1 MIYKFI
7 DDHGTEITVNSLS
20 QLQTLVEGQTIKK
33 NTKVKVGLRGK
44 WGRAKDVNELKFEE
58 EKKTE
63 PEKKTEDMV
72 SFVTR
77 EAEPTPKKEEIKK
90 QPEKVQAENKN
101 VVSAEIEREI
111 TSIDY
116 KDQKATDK
124 SEEISKT
131 DKQTSNLGSGENQ
144 NIVLFFKKL
153 WQGIVLFFK
162 KLWQGKY
169 SLKLSFWVLYFLPN
183 LLFSILFLFLLTHV
197 LKAEASLVSILLFYA
212 ATFAVIGYLSISMV
226 GTWKSANYFRIL
238 VGNKAS
244 KLGIVAQIF
253 VSADI
258 LLRIIGVTKQFI

>member
-90 QPEKVQAENKN
+90 QPEKAQAENKN

-144 NIVLFFKKL
+144 N
-153 WQGIVLFFK
+153 IVLFFK

>member
-153 WQGIVLFFK
+153 WQG
-162 KLWQGKY
+162 KY

>member
-90 QPEKVQAENKN
+90 QPEKAQAENKN

-144 NIVLFFKKL
+144 N
-153 WQGIVLFFK
+153 IVLFFK

-212 ATFAVIGYLSISMV
+212 ATFAVIIYLIVSML
-226 GTWKSANYFRIL
+226 GTWKSANQYRNYRKIE
-238 VGNKAS
+238 NKPYG
-244 KLGIVAQIF
+244 LGITAQIF

>member
-90 QPEKVQAENKN
+90 QPEKAQAENKN

-153 WQGIVLFFK
+153 WL
-162 KLWQGKY
+162 GKH

>member
-90 QPEKVQAENKN
+90 QPEKAQAENKN

-153 WQGIVLFFK
+153 WQG
-162 KLWQGKY
+162 KY
-169 SLKLSFWVLYFLPN
+169 SLKLSFWVLYLLPN
-183 LLFSILFLFLLTHV
+183 LLFSILFLFLLTYV